1 MKGASPKPGRQMR
14 LLGRTRECAQL
25 DVLIADVR
33 RGESRS
39 LVLRGEPGIGKTAL
53 LDYLIEAASDLRT
66 VRALGVESEMELA
79 YAGLHQLCGP
89 LLDRLERIPAPQRQA
104 LEIVF
109 GLSAGAAPDR
119 FLVAMAVL
127 SLVSEV
133 AEAQPLLCVVD
144 DAQWLDHASAL
155 TLAFVARRLLAEPVG
170 IVFAA
175 REPSDELQ
183 HLTELD
189 VPGLRDDEARALLGS
204 AIRVVLDERV
214 RDRIVAETHG
224 NPLALLELPRGLT
237 PRQLAGGF
245 GLPRVQPLSTQIE
258 QGFVRRLDDLSD
270 DARRVLLAAAA
281 EPVGDPL
288 VLMRACE
295 RLGMAI
301 SAADAETDGLLTFG
315 ERVTFRHPLVRS
327 AVYRTAPM
335 SEKRAVHMALAEA
348 TDRDADPD
356 RRAWHLAAAAAGPDE
371 HVAVE
376 LEHSAARA
384 QARGGLAAAAAFLER
399 AVALSQ
405 DPTERAERALAA
417 AEASLEA
424 GALDAAMT
432 LVVTAEAEALDQLQ
446 GARVLLVR
454 ARIAFASRRRSD
466 AFPLLL
472 TAAQDLEAVDLMLAR
487 TSYLEALH
495 AALHAGRFASGG
507 VVKVSEATLAGPPAP
522 DPPRPSDLLLDG
534 LAIRFTQGYAAGA
547 PILRQALSAFRREKL
562 LPMQEARWLWLAC
575 RVASDL
581 WDDETEAVLCARGLE
596 RARKSGALA
605 AVPFALSNQALIG
618 AMFGELDSAAV
629 LVGELETVSEA
640 TGIIPP
646 PEGALW
652 VAALRGREAEAPE
665 VIDRTASEALS
676 RGEGLASAITDCPRA
691 ILFNGLGRYDAALAA
706 VRHAGEHPSELGSP
720 TRAVAELIEAAARTG
735 NQELAEAALERLT
748 TTTRASGT
756 DWALGIG
763 ARSHALLTGG
773 TTAERL
779 YQEAIARLSQT
790 RLVPELARAHLVYGE
805 WLRREQRRVDARSE
819 LRAAH
824 ERFSVMGMEAFAERA
839 RKELLATGERARKRT
854 METRDDLTAQERQI
868 AELARDG
875 LSNPEIGS
883 RLFLSPRT
891 VEWHLRKVFG
901 KLGIRSRHELADAL
915 VRSELVQT

>member
-1 MKGASPKPGRQMR
+1 MR

-25 DVLIADVR
+25 DALVADIR

-53 LDYLIEAASDLRT
+53 LDYLIAAASDLRT
-66 VRALGVESEMELA
+66 VRAAGVESEMELA
-79 YAGLHQLCGP
+79 YAGLHQLCLP

-133 AEAQPLLCVVD
+133 AEARPLLCVVD

-175 REPSDELQ
+175 REPSEELQ
-183 HLTELD
+183 HLAELD
-189 VPGLRDDEARALLGS
+189 VPGLRDEEARALLGS

-237 PRQLAGGF
+237 PGQLAGGF
-245 GLPRVQPLSTQIE
+245 GLPRVQPLSSQIE
-258 QGFVRRLDDLSD
+258 QGFVRRLDGLSD

-288 VLMRACE
+288 VLVRACE
-295 RLGMAI
+295 RLGIAI
-301 SAADAETDGLLTFG
+301 SAADAATDGLLTFG

-335 SEKRAVHMALAEA
+335 SDKRAVHLALAEV

-376 LEHSAARA
+376 LERSAGRA

-424 GALDAAMT
+424 GALDAATT
-432 LVVTAEAEALDQLQ
+432 LVVTAEAETLDQLQ
-446 GARVLLVR
+446 GARVLLLR

-466 AFPLLL
+466 VFPLLL
-472 TAAQDLEAVDLMLAR
+472 KAAQDLEAVDLMLAR

-495 AALHAGRFASGG
+495 AALHAGRFAAGG
-507 VVKVSEATLAGPPAP
+507 LVEVSEATLAGPPAA

-534 LAIRFTQGYAAGA
+534 LAIRFTQGYSAGA

-562 LPMQEARWLWLAC
+562 LPVQEARWLWLAC

-581 WDDETEAVLCARGLE
+581 WEDETEAVLCARGLE
-596 RARKSGALA
+596 RARKAGALA
-605 AVPFALSNQALIG
+605 AVPFALSNQASIA

-629 LVGELETVSEA
+629 LVGELEAVSEA
-640 TGIIPP
+640 TGILPP

-691 ILFNGLGRYDAALAA
+691 ILFNGLSRYDSALAA

-748 TTTRASGT
+748 ATTRASGT

-763 ARSHALLTGG
+763 ARSRALLTGG
-773 TTAERL
+773 TTADRLYREAIERL
-779 YQEAIARLSQT
+779 GRT
-790 RLVPELARAHLVYGE
+790 RLLPELARAHLVYGE
-805 WLRREQRRVDARSE
+805 WLRREQRRVDARAE

-824 ERFSVMGMEAFAERA
+824 ERFTVMGMEGFAERA

-854 METRDDLTAQERQI
+854 VETRDDLTAQERQI
-868 AELARDG
+868 AELARDR
-875 LSNPEIGS
+875 LSNPEIGA

-901 KLGIRSRHELADAL
+901 KLGIRSRHELAEAL
-915 VRSELVQT
+915 SRSELVQT